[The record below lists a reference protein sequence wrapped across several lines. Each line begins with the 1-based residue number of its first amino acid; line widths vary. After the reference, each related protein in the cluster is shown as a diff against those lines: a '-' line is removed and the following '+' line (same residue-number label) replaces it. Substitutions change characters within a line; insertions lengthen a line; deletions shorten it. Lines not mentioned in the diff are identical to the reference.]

1 MRTSFR
7 SFRAV
12 AAITVVATFALIVLG
27 AVIRATNS
35 GLSCPDWPSCY
46 GYWVPTPAKLATV
59 PDIAYTY
66 TQVMYEWV
74 HRFIA
79 GIVVGPLVVVLFF
92 WALAKRRA
100 NPRPF
105 TFALVAALLL
115 VFQGLLGGFTVLDK
129 NSPWS
134 VALHLSNAQLVM
146 AALIGMIVSAGRP
159 ANSRLL
165 WTEPVGRGLKALTLL
180 VGAIA
185 LSTVASGAM
194 MAKNGASLACSTWPL
209 CDGAVIP
216 DMSDPLIM
224 FHFGHRVLALITAL
238 GILLLALFG
247 LARRR
252 YVPGFARDV
261 TVVLLLVVVQVLLG
275 AFVVWLE
282 VPVWIAAVHQG
293 MGVLVFAG
301 LVVTFWHAIYGPTTS
316 AGLTASGQDIHAA
329 LSGA

>member
-12 AAITVVATFALIVLG
+12 ATVAGVATFALIVLG
-27 AVIRATNS
+27 AVVRATNS

-79 GIVVGPLVVVLFF
+79 GIIVGPLVVVLFF
-92 WALAKRRA
+92 WALAKRRV
-100 NPRPF
+100 NPRPLA
-105 TFALVAALLL
+105 FALAVGVLL
-115 VFQGLLGGFTVLDK
+115 VIQGGLGGLTVLDQ

-134 VALHLSNAQLVM
+134 VALHLTNAQLVL
-146 AALIGMIVSAGRP
+146 AGLIGMIIAAGRP
-159 ANSRLL
+159 ASSTLL
-165 WTEPVGRGLKALTLL
+165 WTESVGGALKAFTAV
-180 VGAIA
+180 VGLIA
-185 LSTVASGAM
+185 LATVASGAM

-224 FHFGHRVLALITAL
+224 FHFGHRVLALVTAVA
-238 GILLLALFG
+238 ILLLALMAF
-247 LARRR
+247 ARRR
-252 YVPGFARDV
+252 RAPGFARDAGV
-261 TVVLLLVVVQVLLG
+261 TLLLVVLQVALG

-301 LVVTFWHAIYGPTTS
+301 IVVTFWHSIYGPTTS
-316 AGLTASGQDIHAA
+316 AGLTASGRDIHAA

>member
-7 SFRAV
+7 NFRTT

-59 PDIAYTY
+59 PDMAYTY

-79 GIVVGPLVVVLFF
+79 GVIVGPLVLVLFF
-92 WALAKRRA
+92 WALARRRA

-105 TFALVAALLL
+105 GFASVALLLL

-159 ANSRLL
+159 ASSRLL
-165 WTEPVGRGLKALTLL
+165 WTEPVGAGLKVLTFLIGMVAL
-180 VGAIA
+180 V
-185 LSTVASGAM
+185 TVASGAM

-224 FHFGHRVLALITAL
+224 FNFGHRVLALVTAL
-238 GILLLALFG
+238 GILMLALLGF
-247 LARRR
+247 AKRRR
-252 YVPGFARDV
+252 TPVSRAISPLWRCWWSCRSCLVRLSSGWKCRCGSPPSTRAR
-261 TVVLLLVVVQVLLG
+261 
-275 AFVVWLE
+275 AFWCSR
-282 VPVWIAAVHQG
+282 PW
-293 MGVLVFAG
+293 F
-301 LVVTFWHAIYGPTTS
+301 
-316 AGLTASGQDIHAA
+316 
-329 LSGA
+329 